1 MPLNLRKKWIQIFV
15 LTAIGI
21 TFYLFLGQEWL
32 TLADDS
38 PTYLYPSGQQGVMPV
53 YPLFLFITK
62 RIFGQNLYLDA
73 AVIIQ
78 SVIAII
84 CTMVF
89 VLYLQK
95 QFALNFIETILL
107 YIASMLPFSI
117 YLPESGMTHF
127 ILTEGVTY
135 ALFYIYFVFLMNYI
149 LRQETKWLLFTIAM
163 AAFLELTRSQLIFL
177 PAVTAAAF
185 ICVEFVKYRNS
196 NILKKTARTIL
207 NIMIAAAGAI
217 IIVFF
222 VYKIY
227 GCFLT
232 YQLPVIEAY
241 NQETANQTANSP
253 DQENAAKPSSN
264 RRSTSQ
270 FTTLIVIRGVY
281 EIDETDITLFD
292 TDEMQDIFQR
302 VFDAV
307 DEKQYRYVY
316 ARQDLY
322 MWKDLVKDGISSLVT
337 KEINAYLEKNPGI
350 ELNVAH
356 VRRELGLKILLHHFD
371 RYLYHSMRLMV
382 SSFIASVFFQIER
395 IYLLCHIITL
405 LLFAIDITGIL
416 YCLKYGESKKA
427 AVFALTTVVSII
439 IMVVITNIVFIGLQ
453 RYVVYA
459 MGIFYCSLYI
469 LAKEAL
475 FTIAGLHNIVR
486 TWTKLFFSAYRSG

>member
-217 IIVFF
+217 VIVFF

-337 KEINAYLEKNPGI
+337 KEINAYLEENPGI

-427 AVFALTTVVSII
+427 AVFALTTVVSIF
-439 IMVVITNIVFIGLQ
+439 IMVVISNIVFIGLQ

-475 FTIAGLHNIVR
+475 FTIAGLHNYSRFHI
-486 TWTKLFFSAYRSG
+486 

>member
-1 MPLNLRKKWIQIFV
+1 MPLNVRKKWIQILV
-15 LTAIGI
+15 LAAIGI
-21 TFYLFLGQEWL
+21 ELYLFLGQDWL

-38 PTYLYPSGQQGVMPV
+38 PAYLYPSGQQGVMPV

-73 AVIIQ
+73 AVTIQ

-95 QFALNFIETILL
+95 QFSLNFLETILL

-149 LRQETKWLLFTIAM
+149 LRQETKWLLLTIAM
-163 AAFLELTRSQLIFL
+163 SAFLELTRSQLIFL
-177 PAVTAAAF
+177 PAITAAAF
-185 ICVEFVKYRNS
+185 IFVEFIKYRNS
-196 NILKKTARTIL
+196 DILKKTARTIL
-207 NIMIAAAGAI
+207 NILIAAAGAI
-217 IIVFF
+217 VIVFF

-227 GCFLT
+227 GWFLT
-232 YQLPVIEAY
+232 YQLPVIESY
-241 NQETANQTANSP
+241 NQETATQAANTPDPGNASKTASP
-253 DQENAAKPSSN
+253 N

-292 TDEMQDIFQR
+292 TDEMQEIFQR

-322 MWKDLVKDGISSLVT
+322 IWKDLVKDGISLLVT
-337 KEINAYLEKNPGI
+337 KEINAYLEENPEVVLDVG
-350 ELNVAH
+350 H
-356 VRRELGLKILLHHFD
+356 VRRELGMKILLHHFD

-405 LLFAIDITGIL
+405 LLYAIDITGIL
-416 YCLKYGESKKA
+416 YCLKYAKNKKA
-427 AVFALTTVVSII
+427 AVFALTTVISIF

-469 LAKEAL
+469 LAKEVL
-475 FTIAGLHNIVR
+475 FTLKVKREHNE
-486 TWTKLFFSAYRSG
+486 